1 MRIPHRNQNWLSPS
15 QPSRALRRN
24 IGGQPILARSRTWSS
39 LHSFTSFEL
48 ESIHHLPFHG
58 RNGPSRCGTVIFVCG
73 RVMGTS
79 SHTQQGWRCYYRQT
93 AQQYVL
99 HTRRMEQKGQLCT
112 TVVVED
118 QSVLLRRLLGESQ
131 TSRLGLPAGIL
142 IWCTTQGGAYPE
154 CQIAILGLR
163 FDGVRQWTTSWL
175 WSGQEV
181 CSVLGAWPLTARG
194 RS

>member
-15 QPSRALRRN
+15 QQSRALRKN
-24 IGGQPILARSRTWSS
+24 IGGAPISARSRIWSL

-48 ESIHHLPFHG
+48 ESIHHLPRHG

-118 QSVLLRRLLGESQ
+118 QSVLLRRLLGESR

-175 WSGQEV
+175 KATRSTVSQHIASEQEEQ
-181 CSVLGAWPLTARG
+181 WQ
-194 RS
+194 